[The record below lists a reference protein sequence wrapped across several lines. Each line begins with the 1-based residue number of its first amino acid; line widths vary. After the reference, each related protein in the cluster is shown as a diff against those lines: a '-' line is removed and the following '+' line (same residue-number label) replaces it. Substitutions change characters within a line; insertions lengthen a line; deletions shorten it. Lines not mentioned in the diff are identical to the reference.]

1 MVIWM
6 KTPPICVESDG
17 RMTVLPL
24 QMNTVG
30 CSEGGSAGRGCFS
43 TNHTLGEQGIFLK
56 KNMKMLIYSN

>member
-1 MVIWM
+1 M

-24 QMNTVG
+24 QMNTDVWVRLG
-30 CSEGGSAGRGCFS
+30 AEREGGVVSLPIIHWENKLF
-43 TNHTLGEQGIFLK
+43 FLK